1 MKEDVK
7 TLSMNIKDG
16 EMSQNVMFL
25 ELKTAIE
32 SIKKEML
39 TDRRTVDQ
47 LSGNVEVL
55 KTRC

>member
-1 MKEDVK
+1 VKEDVK